1 MDNKLMYSVLEGL
14 VFMVGD
20 EGVGLSVLSDILE
33 VSKEDI
39 LKVINQIQDDYQD
52 KNHGIEMV
60 NYGGLYKFVSK
71 VVVHDYAKKLFT
83 ITKQNKLSPSA
94 LETLAIIAY
103 KQPITRVEIEEIR
116 GVGSDTMIR
125 RLSARNLIKEVGR
138 AQAPGLPILYGVTS
152 DFLDVFQL
160 LSVEELPDLPEYSG
174 QMEMD
179 LYEWWRKITKSNS
192 PKWLY
197 IAP

>member
-1 MDNKLMYSVLEGL
+1 
-14 VFMVGD
+14 MVGD
-20 EGVGLSVLSDILE
+20 EGLGLNVLADIIE
-33 VSKEDI
+33 ESKEDI
-39 LKVINQIQDDYQD
+39 LNCLNDLRD
-52 KNHGIEMV
+52 KYLDKEHGIELV

-71 VVVHDYAKKLFT
+71 IEIHEYARKLFT

-116 GVGSDTMIR
+116 GVGSDTMLR
-125 RLSARNLIKEVGR
+125 RLSSRNLIKEVGR

-152 DFLDVFQL
+152 DFLDVFKL

-179 LYEWWRKITKSNS
+179 LYEW
-192 PKWLY
+192 
-197 IAP
+197 

>member
-39 LKVINQIQDDYQD
+39 LKIINQIQDDYQD

-179 LYEWWRKITKSNS
+179 LYE
-192 PKWLY
+192 
-197 IAP
+197 

>member
-71 VVVHDYAKKLFT
+71 VVVHDYAKKLFK
-83 ITKQNKLSPSA
+83 I
-94 LETLAIIAY
+94 
-103 KQPITRVEIEEIR
+103 
-116 GVGSDTMIR
+116 
-125 RLSARNLIKEVGR
+125 GR
-138 AQAPGLPILYGVTS
+138 ASCRERV
-152 DFLDVFQL
+152 
-160 LSVEELPDLPEYSG
+160 
-174 QMEMD
+174 
-179 LYEWWRKITKSNS
+179 
-192 PKWLY
+192 
-197 IAP
+197 